1 MKSFLLRVGSL
12 LGRCWPR
19 SLTNRVFALYGVT
32 LLVFFGAGLG
42 VFLAHQ
48 YRTQVEETQRASV
61 MLIEVV
67 AQAVQDSVVIGDYDT
82 VRKILD
88 KAVQESVFES
98 ASFIERGGGRIQA
111 NSRAPTRG
119 RAPQPLVDWVERQ
132 LYDVNRA
139 VSVGGKDYGVLRL
152 HFDARSVAGDL
163 WDLSVLALA
172 LGLAALA
179 AGLTLVRIL
188 VSRWLGGL
196 GRLREFE
203 RALASGSAQT
213 SAPVEVGAPVEI
225 RQVVELFNRTA
236 SLMRE
241 REASRRAL
249 DNQKFALDQ
258 HAIVSI
264 TDPDGAITYA
274 NDRFCQISGYAREE
288 LIGRNHRIIG
298 SRQHP
303 PDFFEHLWRTIAQG
317 QVWRGEICNRARDGR
332 LYWVDATIVPLL
344 GEDGRPEQYIAI
356 RTDISDRKAIE
367 ASLRAAKEVAERSD
381 QAKSEFVANM
391 SHEIRTPLNAVLGM
405 LTLLRNTPLS
415 QRQLDYAS
423 KADSSA
429 RSLLGLLN
437 DILDFSK
444 AEAGMMRLDPKPF
457 RLDRLLRDLS
467 VILSASI
474 GDKDVEVL
482 FDIDPALPR
491 GLLGDDMRLQQVLI
505 NLGGNAVKFTE
516 HGEVRLSVTVLE
528 NTGQEALME
537 FAMSD
542 TGIGIAP
549 EHQAQIFRGF
559 SQAEASTTRR
569 FGGTGLGL
577 AISQRLLSL
586 MGSGIE
592 LESTLGQGSTF
603 RFRLRLPVVDCPAPD
618 PRALLDP
625 ALTRLRVLVVDDN
638 RAAREVLATMIGTL
652 GWQVDL
658 AEDGEQAIAL
668 AEASAAEGKPYDAIF
683 VDWMMPGID
692 GWETSQRLRR
702 SATLPEACLVMMVT
716 AHAREL
722 LAGRDPAQ
730 QALIGGFLVKPVTA
744 SMLFDAVAD
753 ARGRQIVGA
762 PPAEAGGRRG
772 RPRRLD
778 GLRVLLVEDNP
789 NNQQVARE
797 LLRLEGALVEVA
809 GNGRLGVAAVAE
821 ANPPF
826 DAVLM
831 DLQMPEMDGLSA
843 TAEIRG
849 RLGLRDLPIIA
860 MTANASEADRQACLA
875 AGMNDHVGKPFEL
888 AALVGTL
895 LRHARP
901 GAPSAAGAPAGPDLL
916 AEGRLPAALVAAA
929 AGHGIDL
936 PAALARIEGET
947 AIYLRMLQGFAAD
960 LPDMTRRLQT
970 GAATTD
976 PSVTVREMHTLR
988 GLAAMLGAT
997 RLAELAG
1004 RIEAM
1009 VRTGTAAPASDAIAE
1024 LVAAAEQARAGLTL
1038 IESSLGEPLPV
1049 PGTQDTRGIRQAL
1062 NELIDLLGHA
1072 DMRAMDVFESLRPSL
1087 GDPIPADTLRT
1098 LDEALAVLDFD
1109 LALTAC
1115 RNLLGSLSS

>member
-1 MKSFLLRVGSL
+1 MPPL
-12 LGRCWPR
+12 LGHLERLLPR
-19 SLTNRVFALYGVT
+19 SLVNRVFALYGAS
-32 LLVFFGAGLG
+32 LLILLGGGLAL
-42 VFLAHQ
+42 FMRHQ
-48 YRTQVEETQRASV
+48 FTHQVENTQQASV
-61 MLIEVV
+61 MLVEVV

-88 KAVQESVFES
+88 KAVQDSVFDS

-111 NSRAPTRG
+111 TSRAPTRG
-119 RAPQPLVDWVERQ
+119 QPPQPLTDWVERQ

-152 HFDARSVAGDL
+152 HFDARSVAGGL

-172 LGLAALA
+172 MGLTALA

-203 RALASGSAQT
+203 LALASGSAQT
-213 SAPVEVGAPVEI
+213 SAPMEVGAPVEI

-274 NDRFCQISGYAREE
+274 NDRFCQISGYTREE
-288 LIGRNHRIIG
+288 LIGNNHRIIG
-298 SRQHP
+298 SREHP
-303 PDFFEHLWRTIAQG
+303 PAFFENLWATIAQG
-317 QVWRGEICNRARDGR
+317 RVWRGEICNRARDGR
-332 LYWVDATIVPLL
+332 VYWVDATIVPLL

-367 ASLRAAKEVAERSD
+367 ASLRAAKEEAERSD

-474 GDKDVEVL
+474 GDRDVEVL
-482 FDIDPALPR
+482 FDVDPALPR

-516 HGEVRLSVTVLE
+516 HGEVRLSVKVLE
-528 NTGQEALME
+528 NNGQDALIE

-569 FGGTGLGL
+569 YGGTGLGL

-586 MGSGIE
+586 MGSGIA
-592 LESTLGQGSTF
+592 LESTLGEGSTF

-638 RAAREVLATMIGTL
+638 AAAREVLATMIGTL

-658 AEDGEQAIAL
+658 AESGEQAIEI
-668 AEASAAEGKPYDAIF
+668 AEASSAEGRPYDAIF
-683 VDWMMPGID
+683 VDWMMPGMD

-702 SATLPEACLVMMVT
+702 STTLPEACLVMMVT

-753 ARGRQIVGA
+753 ARGRQLVGEQ
-762 PPAEAGGRRG
+762 PADAGGRRG
-772 RPRRLD
+772 RVQRLA

-821 ANPPF
+821 ADPPF

-860 MTANASEADRQACLA
+860 MTANASDSDRQACLA
-875 AGMNDHVGKPFEL
+875 AGMVDHVGKPFEL
-888 AALVGTL
+888 AALVGAL

-901 GAPSAAGAPAGPDLL
+901 GAVAPATQGGMPAALNLSSPMD
-916 AEGRLPAALVAAA
+916 LPAALVADAA
-929 AGHGIDL
+929 RHGIDL

-947 AIYLRMLQGFAAD
+947 AIYLRMLHGFAAD
-960 LPDMTRRLQT
+960 LPDMTRRLQSV
-970 GAATTD
+970 GATAD
-976 PSVTVREMHTLR
+976 PTVTVREMHTLR
-988 GLAAMLGAT
+988 GLAAMLGAS
-997 RLAELAG
+997 RLAEMAG
-1004 RIEAM
+1004 RIEAA
-1009 VRTGTAAPASDAIAE
+1009 VKTGTTVPEPDAIAE
-1024 LVAAAEQARAGLTL
+1024 LVSAAEQARAGLAL
-1038 IESSLGEPLPV
+1038 IESSLGEPMPLV
-1049 PGTQDTRGIRQAL
+1049 SSRDTSGIRQAL
-1062 NELIDLLGHA
+1062 TELIELLGHA
-1072 DMRAMDVFESLRPSL
+1072 DMRAMDVFESLRPAL
-1087 GDPIPADTLRT
+1087 GTRVQTGPLKT
-1098 LDEALAVLDFD
+1098 LDEAMAVLDFD

-1115 RNLLGSLSS
+1115 RSLLGSLAS